1 MAISKSRRG
10 SCSSSRNTN
19 RLLPPSPL
27 DLHLGRLLF
36 LALLASCSALAI
48 ETTEVPEVIE
58 DTTILPVQIE
68 ESLPTQISTNQN
80 ETISEH
86 TVENPKADIPDPAV
100 FAQSSAAEVQD
111 SFVSVYGG
119 NLEQDIKND
128 VNIEVEEAPSP
139 AETLK
144 ETASKVAEVAVV
156 ETDNHET
163 QSAVQ
168 NAREPKTLETQ
179 DEEGKP
185 APEDQAEPEAVTDN
199 IAVAS
204 EQVESRSSSR
214 PLPKETSD
222 LVSVILNEDRAIT
235 EQPITKT
242 NLLALE
248 QEHKAVTSE
257 DIGTPEPTYEEPKHQ
272 VTKKQGV
279 EDLLPIEVAPEVV
292 DEPETAREE
301 RQFEEPNSNLN
312 EIDGSNSEDEK
323 AIPTTFFKSAGELQ
337 EQIEKKSEEEAKA
350 EIEKE
355 LEGTAPP
362 QETVVEAADSEDS
375 QPGEEEVV
383 LGTTEKSVSEE
394 TNPIKEEQK
403 EDEDKEE
410 EIKEKELK
418 EEQIKEAEFKEEVLN
433 KEEPK
438 EDQLK
443 EDQLKEEEPKEKEPE
458 VEKPKDEQLKE
469 EELKEVETK
478 EEEPQEEVTIHQI
491 DSEEPIILASPSSTQ
506 KPVEENV
513 PLKPD
518 GESVE
523 DKDEEPKSL
532 EDKEKDPESLEH
544 KEDKD
549 ESNSDSS
556 EETQEPAADEA
567 KPSSSDDSTATPLV
581 SYPPH
586 DAGQTFDSN
595 SADEHSAQLSGPSNY
610 RSTLII
616 ALCSGTAVI
625 FIVAS
630 LVIFVVSFQRQHG
643 TLDIE
648 MQEQRLG
655 KDDRDEEDAQVKLL
669 EVDLSTPVIVSLGN
683 EETDECL

>member
-10 SCSSSRNTN
+10 SCFSSRNTN
-19 RLLPPSPL
+19 RLVVPSPL

-48 ETTEVPEVIE
+48 ETTEIPEVSE
-58 DTTILPVQIE
+58 ATTIFPAQIE
-68 ESLPTQISTNQN
+68 ESLPTQSSTNQN
-80 ETISEH
+80 ETTTSAH
-86 TVENPKADIPDPAV
+86 PVENPKADTTDPV
-100 FAQSSAAEVQD
+100 EFVQSSGAEVHD

-128 VNIEVEEAPSP
+128 VNSEVEEAPSP

-144 ETASKVAEVAVV
+144 DTVSQVAEVAAV
-156 ETDNHET
+156 EAESLDTEA
-163 QSAVQ
+163 AVQ

-179 DEEGKP
+179 EEEGKP

-199 IAVAS
+199 IAMAS
-204 EQVESRSSSR
+204 EQVDTQSQDDPDSLS
-214 PLPKETSD
+214 
-222 LVSVILNEDRAIT
+222 LNEDRAIT

-248 QEHKAVTSE
+248 QEHKAVEGEHT
-257 DIGTPEPTYEEPKHQ
+257 GTPVPTYEETKHQ

-292 DEPETAREE
+292 DESETVP
-301 RQFEEPNSNLN
+301 QFEEPNPNLN
-312 EIDGSNSEDEK
+312 EIDGNTSEDEK
-323 AIPTTFFKSAGELQ
+323 NTFFKSAGEPQ
-337 EQIEKKSEEEAKA
+337 EEIEKKSEEEAKA

-355 LEGTAPP
+355 VVGTAPL
-362 QETVVEAADSEDS
+362 QETVVEAADAEES
-375 QPGEEEVV
+375 QPGEEEVI
-383 LGTTEKSVSEE
+383 LETTDKSTPEE
-394 TNPIKEEQK
+394 TKPIEEEPK
-403 EDEDKEE
+403 EDEHNREQAKD
-410 EIKEKELK
+410 KELK
-418 EEQIKEAEFKEEVLN
+418 EEETQEEQLKEEQP
-433 KEEPK
+433 KEEEPKDQEPKIEEPK
-438 EDQLK
+438 EEEPK
-443 EDQLKEEEPKEKEPE
+443 EEQPEEEKPKEEEPKEEELKEEEPKGVEP
-458 VEKPKDEQLKE
+458 KE
-469 EELKEVETK
+469 EEPKK
-478 EEEPQEEVTIHQI
+478 EEPQEEVQHI
-491 DSEEPIILASPSSTQ
+491 DSEEPIILESPSSTQ
-506 KPVEENV
+506 KPVEKSVSPKANE
-513 PLKPD
+513 
-518 GESVE
+518 ESVE
-523 DKDEEPKSL
+523 DKEGEHESV
-532 EDKEKDPESLEH
+532 EDKEKDPETSERT
-544 KEDKD
+544 EDPD
-549 ESNSDSS
+549 GSDSDSS
-556 EETQEPAADEA
+556 EETHELAADEA